1 MKKTKLRFKVRN
13 WFFKSYKYL
22 VQTQIYLTLEVL
34 VWYLSWI
41 RDKILEPKVAKKT
54 IEYNKL

>member
-1 MKKTKLRFKVRN
+1 MKKTKLSFKLRN

-54 IEYNKL
+54 IESNKL